1 MSCCMYMVSWSIL
14 RASSCVQTKQYVIR
28 QLKISH
34 SLRLQ
39 KFRYLEYQSTDSF
52 IVRCHSFLFIIC
64 IHVGSN
70 KNIQ

>member
-1 MSCCMYMVSWSIL
+1 MYMVSWSIL
-14 RASSCVQTKQYVIR
+14 RASSCVQTKQYVIPR

-39 KFRYLEYQSTDSF
+39 KVRYLEYQSTDSF
-52 IVRCHSFLFIIC
+52 IVGCHSFHFMVC